1 MTRSVMKWEDVV
13 VRKWKRSL
21 MNRLWSRN
29 IWKKYQGIYANKKFI
44 FFIKE
49 IMKILVTGGLGF
61 IGSALIRHLI
71 ANTKHKILNI
81 DNITYAAM
89 PEALAQIE
97 NDEDYA
103 FEKIDIT
110 SEKSL
115 KQVFTIFK
123 PDAVIHLAAESH
135 VDRSIDAPAEFMKTN
150 ILGTYNLL
158 QASRDTWSSSS
169 EGKRFLHVT
178 TDEVFGSL
186 KQKDKPFTEENKY
199 YPNSP
204 YAASKASSDHLV
216 RAWHKT
222 YNLPILVTNCSNN
235 YGPYQFPEKLIPL
248 MIINALSNKP
258 LPVYG
263 KGNQIRD
270 WLYVEDHV
278 LALVKVLEEGAIGE
292 TYNIGGCNE
301 KTNLEVVQMICV
313 LLDKLAPNYLNNIGS
328 FQELITFTTDRPG
341 HDQRYAIDPSKIT
354 QKLDWLPKET
364 FESGIHKTVQ
374 WYLNNK
380 PWWSSILNTTYQGQ
394 RMGLMK

>member
-1 MTRSVMKWEDVV
+1 
-13 VRKWKRSL
+13 
-21 MNRLWSRN
+21 
-29 IWKKYQGIYANKKFI
+29 
-44 FFIKE
+44 
-49 IMKILVTGGLGF
+49 MKILVTGGLGF

-71 ANTKHKILNI
+71 TNTKHKILNI
-81 DNITYAAM
+81 DNETYAAM

-97 NDEDYA
+97 NDENYA

-115 KQVFTIFK
+115 KQAFTIFK

-150 ILGTYNLL
+150 IIGTYNLL

-186 KQKDKPFTEENKY
+186 KQKDKPCTEKNKY

-248 MIINALSNKP
+248 IIINALNNKP
-258 LPVYG
+258 LPLYG

-278 LALVKVLEEGAIGE
+278 LALVKVLKEGAIGE
-292 TYNIGGCNE
+292 SYNIGSCNE

-313 LLDKLAPNYLNNIGS
+313 LLDKLAPDYLNNIGS

-380 PWWSSILNTTYQGQ
+380 PWWSSILNTTYRGQ

>member
-1 MTRSVMKWEDVV
+1 
-13 VRKWKRSL
+13 
-21 MNRLWSRN
+21 
-29 IWKKYQGIYANKKFI
+29 
-44 FFIKE
+44 
-49 IMKILVTGGLGF
+49 MKILVTGGLGF

-71 ANTKHKILNI
+71 ANTKHKVLNI
-81 DNITYAAM
+81 DNETYAAM

-97 NDEDYA
+97 NDKDYA

-110 SEKSL
+110 SDESL
-115 KQVFTIFK
+115 KQAFTIFQ

-158 QASRDTWSSSS
+158 QASRDTWSSSL
-169 EGKRFLHVT
+169 EEKRFLHVT

-248 MIINALSNKP
+248 MIINALNNKP
-258 LPVYG
+258 LPIYG
-263 KGNQIRD
+263 KGNQVRD

-278 LALVKVLEEGAIGE
+278 LALVKVLEEGAVGE
-292 TYNIGGCNE
+292 SYNIGGCNE

-313 LLDKLAPNYLNNIGS
+313 LLDKLAPDYLNNIGS

-341 HDQRYAIDPSKIT
+341 HDQRYAINPSKIT
-354 QKLDWLPKET
+354 QKLNWLPKET
-364 FESGIHKTVQ
+364 FESGIQKTVQ
-374 WYLNNK
+374 WYLNNQ
-380 PWWSSILNTTYQGQ
+380 PWWSSILKTTYQGQ

>member
-1 MTRSVMKWEDVV
+1 
-13 VRKWKRSL
+13 
-21 MNRLWSRN
+21 
-29 IWKKYQGIYANKKFI
+29 
-44 FFIKE
+44 
-49 IMKILVTGGLGF
+49 MKILVTGGLGF

-81 DNITYAAM
+81 DNETYAAM

-158 QASRDTWSSSS
+158 QASRDTWSSSL

-313 LLDKLAPNYLNNIGS
+313 LLNKLAPDYLNNIGS

-354 QKLDWLPKET
+354 QKLDWSPKET

-380 PWWSSILNTTYQGQ
+380 PWWSSILKATYQGQ

>member
-1 MTRSVMKWEDVV
+1 
-13 VRKWKRSL
+13 
-21 MNRLWSRN
+21 
-29 IWKKYQGIYANKKFI
+29 
-44 FFIKE
+44 
-49 IMKILVTGGLGF
+49 MKILVTGGLGF

-81 DNITYAAM
+81 DNETYAAM

-97 NDEDYA
+97 NDENYA

-115 KQVFTIFK
+115 KQAFTIFK

-216 RAWHKT
+216 RAWYKT

-248 MIINALSNKP
+248 MIINALSNKA

-313 LLDKLAPNYLNNIGS
+313 LLDKLAPDYLNNIGS

-354 QKLDWLPKET
+354 QKLNWLPKET

>member
-1 MTRSVMKWEDVV
+1 
-13 VRKWKRSL
+13 
-21 MNRLWSRN
+21 
-29 IWKKYQGIYANKKFI
+29 
-44 FFIKE
+44 
-49 IMKILVTGGLGF
+49 MKILVTGGLGF

-81 DNITYAAM
+81 DNETYAAM

-115 KQVFTIFK
+115 KQAFTIFK

-313 LLDKLAPNYLNNIGS
+313 LLDKLAPDSLKNIGS
-328 FQELITFTTDRPG
+328 FEELITFTTDRPG

-374 WYLNNK
+374 WYLNNQQ
-380 PWWSSILNTTYQGQ
+380 WWSRILNDTYQGQ
-394 RMGLMK
+394 RLGLMK

>member
-1 MTRSVMKWEDVV
+1 
-13 VRKWKRSL
+13 
-21 MNRLWSRN
+21 
-29 IWKKYQGIYANKKFI
+29 
-44 FFIKE
+44 
-49 IMKILVTGGLGF
+49 MKILVTGGLGF

-115 KQVFTIFK
+115 KQAFTIFK

-150 ILGTYNLL
+150 ILGTFNLL

-248 MIINALSNKP
+248 MIINALNNKP

>member
-1 MTRSVMKWEDVV
+1 
-13 VRKWKRSL
+13 
-21 MNRLWSRN
+21 
-29 IWKKYQGIYANKKFI
+29 
-44 FFIKE
+44 
-49 IMKILVTGGLGF
+49 MKILVTGGLGF

-216 RAWHKT
+216 RAWYKT

>member
-1 MTRSVMKWEDVV
+1 MK
-13 VRKWKRSL
+13 R
-21 MNRLWSRN
+21 
-29 IWKKYQGIYANKKFI
+29 
-44 FFIKE
+44 
-49 IMKILVTGGLGF
+49 ILVTGGLGF

-71 ANTKHKILNI
+71 THTEHKVLNI
-81 DNITYAAM
+81 DKKTYAAM

-97 NDEDYA
+97 NNENYA

-110 SEKSL
+110 SDESL
-115 KQVFTIFK
+115 KKAFTIFK

-135 VDRSIDAPAEFMKTN
+135 VDRSIDDPAEFINTN

-178 TDEVFGSL
+178 TDEVYGSL

-216 RAWHKT
+216 AAWHKT
-222 YNLPILVTNCSNN
+222 YNLPTLVTNCSNN

-248 MIINALSNKP
+248 MIINALNNKP
-258 LPVYG
+258 LPLYG

-278 LALVKVLEEGAIGE
+278 LALVKVLEEGTVGE

-313 LLDKLAPNYLNNIGS
+313 LLDKLASDSLNNIGS

-341 HDQRYAIDPSKIT
+341 HDQRYAINSSKIT
-354 QKLDWLPKET
+354 QKLDWSPKES

-374 WYLNNK
+374 WYLNNQQ
-380 PWWSSILNTTYQGQ
+380 WWSRILDDTYQGQ
-394 RMGLMK
+394 RLGLMK

>member
-1 MTRSVMKWEDVV
+1 MK
-13 VRKWKRSL
+13 R
-21 MNRLWSRN
+21 
-29 IWKKYQGIYANKKFI
+29 
-44 FFIKE
+44 
-49 IMKILVTGGLGF
+49 ILITGGLGF

-71 ANTKHKILNI
+71 TYTEHKVLNI
-81 DNITYAAM
+81 DKETYAAM
-89 PEALAQIE
+89 PEALAPIE
-97 NDEDYA
+97 NNENYA
-103 FEKIDIT
+103 FEKIDIN
-110 SEKSL
+110 SDESL
-115 KQVFTIFK
+115 KKAFTIFK

-135 VDRSIDAPAEFMKTN
+135 VDRSIDSPAEFINTN

-158 QASRDTWSSSS
+158 QASRDAWSFSS

-178 TDEVFGSL
+178 TDEVYGSL

-216 RAWHKT
+216 AAWHKT
-222 YNLPILVTNCSNN
+222 YNLPTLVTNCSNN

-248 MIINALSNKP
+248 MIINALNNKP
-258 LPVYG
+258 LPLYG
-263 KGNQIRD
+263 KGDQIRD

-278 LALVKVLEEGAIGE
+278 LALVKVLEEGTVGE

-313 LLDKLAPNYLNNIGS
+313 LLDKLAPDYLNNIGS

-341 HDQRYAIDPSKIT
+341 HDQRYAINPSKIT
-354 QKLDWLPKET
+354 QKLDWSPKES

-374 WYLNNK
+374 WYLNNQQ
-380 PWWSSILNTTYQGQ
+380 WWSRILNDTYQGQ
-394 RMGLMK
+394 RLGLMK

>member
-1 MTRSVMKWEDVV
+1 
-13 VRKWKRSL
+13 
-21 MNRLWSRN
+21 
-29 IWKKYQGIYANKKFI
+29 
-44 FFIKE
+44 
-49 IMKILVTGGLGF
+49 MKILVTGGLGF

-71 ANTKHKILNI
+71 ANTKHKVLNI
-81 DNITYAAM
+81 DNETYAAM

-97 NDEDYA
+97 NDENYA

-115 KQVFTIFK
+115 KQAFTIFK

-158 QASRDTWSSSS
+158 QASRETWSSSS
-169 EGKRFLHVT
+169 EEKRFLHVT

-248 MIINALSNKP
+248 MIINALNNKP
-258 LPVYG
+258 LPLYG

-313 LLDKLAPNYLNNIGS
+313 LLDKLAPDYLNNIGS

>member
-1 MTRSVMKWEDVV
+1 
-13 VRKWKRSL
+13 
-21 MNRLWSRN
+21 
-29 IWKKYQGIYANKKFI
+29 
-44 FFIKE
+44 
-49 IMKILVTGGLGF
+49 MKILVTGGLGF

-71 ANTKHKILNI
+71 ANTKHKVLNI
-81 DNITYAAM
+81 DNETYAAM

-97 NDEDYA
+97 NDENYA

-110 SEKSL
+110 SDKSL
-115 KQVFTIFK
+115 KQAFTIFK

-186 KQKDKPFTEENKY
+186 KQKNKPFTEENKY

-248 MIINALSNKP
+248 MIINALNNKP
-258 LPVYG
+258 LPLYG

-292 TYNIGGCNE
+292 SYNIGSCNE
-301 KTNLEVVQMICV
+301 KTNLEVVQTICV
-313 LLDKLAPNYLNNIGS
+313 LLDKLAPDYLNNIGS

>member
-1 MTRSVMKWEDVV
+1 
-13 VRKWKRSL
+13 
-21 MNRLWSRN
+21 
-29 IWKKYQGIYANKKFI
+29 
-44 FFIKE
+44 
-49 IMKILVTGGLGF
+49 MKILVTGGLGF

-313 LLDKLAPNYLNNIGS
+313 LLNKLAPDYLNNIGS

-380 PWWSSILNTTYQGQ
+380 PWWSSILNTTYRGQ
-394 RMGLMK
+394 RMGLVK

>member
-1 MTRSVMKWEDVV
+1 
-13 VRKWKRSL
+13 
-21 MNRLWSRN
+21 
-29 IWKKYQGIYANKKFI
+29 
-44 FFIKE
+44 
-49 IMKILVTGGLGF
+49 MKILVTGGLGF

-81 DNITYAAM
+81 DNETYAAM

-97 NDEDYA
+97 NDENYA

-115 KQVFTIFK
+115 KQAFTIFK

-313 LLDKLAPNYLNNIGS
+313 LLDKLAPDYLNNIGS

>member
-1 MTRSVMKWEDVV
+1 
-13 VRKWKRSL
+13 
-21 MNRLWSRN
+21 
-29 IWKKYQGIYANKKFI
+29 
-44 FFIKE
+44 
-49 IMKILVTGGLGF
+49 MKILVTGGLGF

-81 DNITYAAM
+81 DNETYAAM

-115 KQVFTIFK
+115 KQAFTIFK

-150 ILGTYNLL
+150 IIGTYNLL

-222 YNLPILVTNCSNN
+222 YNLPILITNCSNN
-235 YGPYQFPEKLIPL
+235 YGPYQFPEKLLPL

-263 KGNQIRD
+263 KGDQIRD

-278 LALVKVLEEGAIGE
+278 LALVKVLEEGLIGE

-313 LLDKLAPNYLNNIGS
+313 LLDKLAPDYLNNIGS

>member
-1 MTRSVMKWEDVV
+1 V
-13 VRKWKRSL
+13 
-21 MNRLWSRN
+21 N
-29 IWKKYQGIYANKKFI
+29 
-44 FFIKE
+44 
-49 IMKILVTGGLGF
+49 
-61 IGSALIRHLI
+61 
-71 ANTKHKILNI
+71 
-81 DNITYAAM
+81 
-89 PEALAQIE
+89 
-97 NDEDYA
+97 
-103 FEKIDIT
+103 
-110 SEKSL
+110 
-115 KQVFTIFK
+115 
-123 PDAVIHLAAESH
+123 
-135 VDRSIDAPAEFMKTN
+135 TN

-248 MIINALSNKP
+248 MIINALSNKA

-313 LLDKLAPNYLNNIGS
+313 LLDKLAPDYLNNIGS

-354 QKLDWLPKET
+354 QKLDWSPKET

-380 PWWSSILNTTYQGQ
+380 PWWSSILKATYQGQ

>member
-1 MTRSVMKWEDVV
+1 MK
-13 VRKWKRSL
+13 R
-21 MNRLWSRN
+21 
-29 IWKKYQGIYANKKFI
+29 
-44 FFIKE
+44 
-49 IMKILVTGGLGF
+49 ILITGGLGF

-71 ANTKHKILNI
+71 THTEHKVLNI
-81 DNITYAAM
+81 DKETYAAM

-97 NDEDYA
+97 NDENYA
-103 FEKIDIT
+103 FKKIDIT
-110 SEKSL
+110 SDESL
-115 KQVFTIFK
+115 KKAFTIFK

-135 VDRSIDAPAEFMKTN
+135 VDRSIDSPAEFINTN

-178 TDEVFGSL
+178 TDEVYGSL
-186 KQKDKPFTEENKY
+186 KPKDKPFTEENKY

-216 RAWHKT
+216 AAWHKT
-222 YNLPILVTNCSNN
+222 YNLPTLVTNCSNN

-248 MIINALSNKP
+248 MIINALNNKP
-258 LPVYG
+258 LPLYG
-263 KGNQIRD
+263 RGNQIRD

-278 LALVKVLEEGAIGE
+278 LALVKVLEEGTVGE

-313 LLDKLAPNYLNNIGS
+313 LLDKLAPDSLNNIGS

-341 HDQRYAIDPSKIT
+341 HDQRYAINPSKIT
-354 QKLDWLPKET
+354 QKLNWSPKES

-374 WYLNNK
+374 WYLNNQQ
-380 PWWSSILNTTYQGQ
+380 WWSRILDDTYQGQ
-394 RMGLMK
+394 RLGLMQ

>member
-1 MTRSVMKWEDVV
+1 
-13 VRKWKRSL
+13 
-21 MNRLWSRN
+21 
-29 IWKKYQGIYANKKFI
+29 
-44 FFIKE
+44 
-49 IMKILVTGGLGF
+49 MKILVTGGLGF

-115 KQVFTIFK
+115 KQAFTIFK

-158 QASRDTWSSSS
+158 QALRDTWSSSS

-248 MIINALSNKP
+248 MIINALNNKP
-258 LPVYG
+258 LPLYG

-278 LALVKVLEEGAIGE
+278 LAIVKVLEEGAIGE

-313 LLDKLAPNYLNNIGS
+313 LLDKLAPDYLNNIGS

-380 PWWSSILNTTYQGQ
+380 PWWSSILNTTYRGQ

>member
-1 MTRSVMKWEDVV
+1 
-13 VRKWKRSL
+13 
-21 MNRLWSRN
+21 
-29 IWKKYQGIYANKKFI
+29 
-44 FFIKE
+44 
-49 IMKILVTGGLGF
+49 
-61 IGSALIRHLI
+61 LI
-71 ANTKHKILNI
+71 ANTGHKVLNI
-81 DNITYAAM
+81 DNETYAAM

-97 NDEDYA
+97 NDENYA

-110 SEKSL
+110 SDESL
-115 KQVFTIFK
+115 KQAFTIFK

-158 QASRDTWSSSS
+158 QASRDTWSSSL

-186 KQKDKPFTEENKY
+186 KQKDKPFTEKNKY

-248 MIINALSNKP
+248 MIINALNNKP
-258 LPVYG
+258 LPLYG

-301 KTNLEVVQMICV
+301 KTNLEVVQMICI
-313 LLDKLAPNYLNNIGS
+313 LLDQLAPDYLNNIES

-341 HDQRYAIDPSKIT
+341 HDQRYAINPSKIT

-364 FESGIHKTVQ
+364 FESGIYKTVQ

-380 PWWSSILNTTYQGQ
+380 QWWSNILNITYQGQ
-394 RMGLMK
+394 RLGLMK

>member
-1 MTRSVMKWEDVV
+1 
-13 VRKWKRSL
+13 
-21 MNRLWSRN
+21 
-29 IWKKYQGIYANKKFI
+29 
-44 FFIKE
+44 
-49 IMKILVTGGLGF
+49 MKILVTGGLGF

-81 DNITYAAM
+81 DNETYAAM

-115 KQVFTIFK
+115 KQAFTIFK

-150 ILGTYNLL
+150 IIGTYNLL

-216 RAWHKT
+216 RAWYKT

-374 WYLNNK
+374 WYLNNQ
-380 PWWSSILNTTYQGQ
+380 PWWSSILKTTYQSQ
-394 RMGLMK
+394 RLGLMK

>member
-1 MTRSVMKWEDVV
+1 
-13 VRKWKRSL
+13 
-21 MNRLWSRN
+21 
-29 IWKKYQGIYANKKFI
+29 
-44 FFIKE
+44 
-49 IMKILVTGGLGF
+49 MKILVTGGLGF

-81 DNITYAAM
+81 DNETYAAM

-97 NDEDYA
+97 NDEGYA

-110 SEKSL
+110 SERSL
-115 KQVFTIFK
+115 KQAFTIFK

-235 YGPYQFPEKLIPL
+235 YGPYQFPEKLLPL

-313 LLDKLAPNYLNNIGS
+313 LLDKLAPDYLNNIGS

-364 FESGIHKTVQ
+364 FESGIQKTVQ

>member
-1 MTRSVMKWEDVV
+1 
-13 VRKWKRSL
+13 
-21 MNRLWSRN
+21 
-29 IWKKYQGIYANKKFI
+29 
-44 FFIKE
+44 
-49 IMKILVTGGLGF
+49 MKILVTGGLGF

-115 KQVFTIFK
+115 KQAFTIFK

-135 VDRSIDAPAEFMKTN
+135 VDRSIDAPVEFMKTN

-248 MIINALSNKP
+248 MIINALNNKP
-258 LPVYG
+258 LPLYG

>member
-1 MTRSVMKWEDVV
+1 
-13 VRKWKRSL
+13 
-21 MNRLWSRN
+21 
-29 IWKKYQGIYANKKFI
+29 
-44 FFIKE
+44 
-49 IMKILVTGGLGF
+49 MKILVTGGLGF

-71 ANTKHKILNI
+71 TNTKHKILNI
-81 DNITYAAM
+81 DNETYAAM

-115 KQVFTIFK
+115 KQAFTIFK

-248 MIINALSNKP
+248 MIINALNNKP

-380 PWWSSILNTTYQGQ
+380 PWWSSILKATYQGQ

>member
-1 MTRSVMKWEDVV
+1 
-13 VRKWKRSL
+13 
-21 MNRLWSRN
+21 
-29 IWKKYQGIYANKKFI
+29 
-44 FFIKE
+44 
-49 IMKILVTGGLGF
+49 MKILVTGGLGF

-81 DNITYAAM
+81 DNETYAAM

-97 NDEDYA
+97 NDENYA

-115 KQVFTIFK
+115 KQAFTIFK

-158 QASRDTWSSSS
+158 QASRDTWSSSL

-248 MIINALSNKP
+248 MIINALNNKP
-258 LPVYG
+258 LPLYG

-380 PWWSSILNTTYQGQ
+380 QWWSSILNTTYQGQ
-394 RMGLMK
+394 RLGLIK

>member
-1 MTRSVMKWEDVV
+1 
-13 VRKWKRSL
+13 
-21 MNRLWSRN
+21 
-29 IWKKYQGIYANKKFI
+29 
-44 FFIKE
+44 
-49 IMKILVTGGLGF
+49 MKILVTGGLGF

-71 ANTKHKILNI
+71 TNTKHKILNI
-81 DNITYAAM
+81 DNETYAAM

-97 NDEDYA
+97 NDENYA

-110 SEKSL
+110 SDKSL
-115 KQVFTIFK
+115 KQAFTIFK

-158 QASRDTWSSSS
+158 QASRDTWSSSL

>member
-1 MTRSVMKWEDVV
+1 
-13 VRKWKRSL
+13 
-21 MNRLWSRN
+21 
-29 IWKKYQGIYANKKFI
+29 
-44 FFIKE
+44 
-49 IMKILVTGGLGF
+49 MKILVTGGLGF

-81 DNITYAAM
+81 DNETYAAM

-115 KQVFTIFK
+115 KQAFTIFK

-150 ILGTYNLL
+150 ILGTFNLL
-158 QASRDTWSSSS
+158 QASRDTWSPSS

-216 RAWHKT
+216 RAWYKT

-248 MIINALSNKP
+248 MIINALSNKA

-313 LLDKLAPNYLNNIGS
+313 LLDKLAPDYLNNIGS

-380 PWWSSILNTTYQGQ
+380 PWWSSILNTTYRGQ

>member
-1 MTRSVMKWEDVV
+1 
-13 VRKWKRSL
+13 
-21 MNRLWSRN
+21 
-29 IWKKYQGIYANKKFI
+29 
-44 FFIKE
+44 
-49 IMKILVTGGLGF
+49 MKILVTGGLGF

-115 KQVFTIFK
+115 KQAFTIFK

-248 MIINALSNKP
+248 MIINALNNKP

-394 RMGLMK
+394 RMGLVK

>member
-1 MTRSVMKWEDVV
+1 
-13 VRKWKRSL
+13 
-21 MNRLWSRN
+21 
-29 IWKKYQGIYANKKFI
+29 
-44 FFIKE
+44 
-49 IMKILVTGGLGF
+49 MKILVTGGLGF
-61 IGSALIRHLI
+61 IGSALIKHLI

-248 MIINALSNKP
+248 MIINALNNKP

-313 LLDKLAPNYLNNIGS
+313 LLDKLAPDYLNNIGS